1 MVKDKSEAS
10 LIAPVD
16 KTLSLEARGVLAVM
30 LNDPCCDYQPIENLY
45 DMFSNDSHT
54 VVKNAL
60 SELRKNGYIVITNLM
75 LNTAMILLQ
84 PNTAMPSGKSAMK
97 N

>member
-1 MVKDKSEAS
+1 MVKNKSEAS

-60 SELRKNGYIVITNLM
+60 SELRKNGYILELPSNVFAVNKTKIHDM
-75 LNTAMILLQ
+75 LII
-84 PNTAMPSGKSAMK
+84 GR
-97 N
+97 